1 MWVEVLKLLN
11 NHRIF
16 YDNSESLIAS
26 ELLEILKRCLLATAS
41 SSWILNKWSYWSC
54 CNNSGIHMASP
65 INTGNCYD
73 SFYTALY
80 ACFKYRRNYEF
91 LEILMKCK
99 ANDNTF
105 GNTKPFRN
113 FYNLFIIFI
122 EFWVESSF
130 IFFQKAKMFAQIS
143 L

>member
-99 ANDNTF
+99 ADSNYVVLFVWLNTYESPMS
-105 GNTKPFRN
+105 K
-113 FYNLFIIFI
+113 LSVMVKFIYHGKSYLP
-122 EFWVESSF
+122 W
-130 IFFQKAKMFAQIS
+130 
-143 L
+143 